1 MFQTLYY
8 SVWNKQK
15 LSRHIYQL
23 LKFDVLRIF
32 SKNEEKQRI
41 VFFIF
46 YNFSFELANKN
57 KIIANLEAE
66 IDSYKKKNEELET
79 LRNNVGVVSR
89 IKRIFA

>member
-8 SVWNKQK
+8 SVWNEQK

-41 VFFIF
+41 VFLYFIILVL
-46 YNFSFELANKN
+46 S
-57 KIIANLEAE
+57 
-66 IDSYKKKNEELET
+66 
-79 LRNNVGVVSR
+79 
-89 IKRIFA
+89 

>member
-15 LSRHIYQL
+15 LIRHIYQL

-46 YNFSFELANKN
+46 YNFSFELANIYVHLQN
-57 KIIANLEAE
+57 YCN
-66 IDSYKKKNEELET
+66 
-79 LRNNVGVVSR
+79 
-89 IKRIFA
+89 